1 MRWTQVLMPIL
12 VMGAVAATTIADAQ
26 AQVAEYVVQP
36 GDSLWGIARQAGCS
50 QNEILLANPQFKDPK
65 RLRPGMRIRVP
76 ACSGSQPAT
85 PRPAAARGAAPRDPC
100 NWRPADIRTGS
111 LDPLMR
117 ELGFRPPEKF
127 RALVVR
133 LELSPD
139 RSRVVGRQLY
149 DYGGLAARVDG
160 WNPASTIK
168 LYAAV
173 SAIERLDRLGYGPD
187 TTVTFHYPRGDKT
200 FTLEKLFEDAVH
212 WSNNLAHNRMVQLA
226 GFDQLNGPNGT
237 LKRAGLH
244 QSAIMRAYASGDW
257 VAEGHAKSL
266 RAAPRITL
274 RQPSSGR
281 YKARKNTL
289 PASEGKAQTECRNA
303 ACTSI
308 SDLGKMMCRLM
319 LHEQLPAAHRLQLG
333 KGATQGPMLA
343 FLRQRLNRARSA
355 SDPIWRALE
364 SRLVP
369 ESQRGK
375 PEKGGYQLF
384 RKSGFS
390 QDWKSDNFYIYQ
402 PHSRVRW
409 IVVMAAYPG
418 PRSLDQAAD
427 VIARIIKED
436 RVSGRQGKRT
446 PRE

>member
-1 MRWTQVLMPIL
+1 
-12 VMGAVAATTIADAQ
+12 
-26 AQVAEYVVQP
+26 
-36 GDSLWGIARQAGCS
+36 
-50 QNEILLANPQFKDPK
+50 
-65 RLRPGMRIRVP
+65 
-76 ACSGSQPAT
+76 
-85 PRPAAARGAAPRDPC
+85 
-100 NWRPADIRTGS
+100 
-111 LDPLMR
+111 MR
-117 ELGFRPPEKF
+117 ELGFRPPKKF
-127 RALVVR
+127 RALLIR
-133 LELSPD
+133 LELSAD
-139 RSRVVGRQLY
+139 RSRVVGRQVF
-149 DYGGLAARVDG
+149 DYGGLATRIDG

-173 SAIERLDRLGYGPD
+173 SAIERLNRLGYGPEA
-187 TTVTFHYPRGDKT
+187 TVTFHYPRGDKT

-212 WSNNLAHNRMVQLA
+212 WSNNVAHNRMVQLA
-226 GFDQLNGPNGT
+226 GFDNLNGPKGT

-244 QSAIMRAYASGDW
+244 QSAIMRAYATREW
-257 VAEGHAKSL
+257 EAEGHAKSL
-266 RAAPRITL
+266 RIAPRITL
-274 RQPSSGR
+274 RQPASRR
-281 YKARKNTL
+281 YRARKSTL
-289 PASEGKAQTECRNA
+289 PAAKGKAKTKCHGA
-303 ACTSI
+303 ACTSV

-319 LHEQLPAAHRLQLG
+319 LHEQLPASKRLYLG
-333 KGATQGPMLA
+333 EGPRQGPMLA

-355 SDPIWRALE
+355 SDPIWSALE
-364 SRLVP
+364 KRLVP

-375 PEKGGYQLF
+375 PERGGYQLF

-436 RVSGRQGKRT
+436 RVSRRQGKRK